1 MTECCRNCYNG
12 HGWSETLYKIDG
24 KGSEG
29 FKYKM
34 GIFKSNI
41 DDDTDFNFP
50 VQGHSLKT
58 KYATFYRYVYTVA
71 SPGVAFFIV
80 DDPPDKMPNAIL
92 STVSSSWSLL
102 LIAVVISMIA
112 GIIVWVLVK
121 N

>member
-1 MTECCRNCYNG
+1 
-12 HGWSETLYKIDG
+12 
-24 KGSEG
+24 
-29 FKYKM
+29 M

-112 GIIVWVLVK
+112 GIIVWVLVR

>member
-71 SPGVAFFIV
+71 VAFFIV

-112 GIIVWVLVK
+112 GIIVWVLVR